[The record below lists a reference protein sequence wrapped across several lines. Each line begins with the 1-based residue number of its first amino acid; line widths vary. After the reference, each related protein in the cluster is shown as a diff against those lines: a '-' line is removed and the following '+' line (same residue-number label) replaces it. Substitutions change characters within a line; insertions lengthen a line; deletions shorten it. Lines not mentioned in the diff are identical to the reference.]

1 MVINIQET
9 KGMPLLLGCLWLGYL
24 HLGWVT
30 TMLGAALFGDVDCLV
45 TSRDYPLA
53 GVVSKSCGFF
63 VARSMKRQFVLLML
77 AWGGVLG
84 MGDKLAYI
92 IVIQRRI
99 MIRLLL
105 LQS

>member
-45 TSRDYPLA
+45 TSRAYLLA
-53 GVVSKSCGFF
+53 GVVSKSCGL
-63 VARSMKRQFVLLML
+63 QFVLLML